1 MKQKLT
7 TLITNIKSRP
17 KTVGLVVL
25 IIVLGFYFGKGSN
38 TKVENVTVTKGD
50 VVEEVAVTGKT
61 VAVKDL
67 LLGFDKGG
75 RVASAPVSVGDRVS
89 EGQTIAT
96 LDASELYANRAKA
109 AADVAQA
116 EVALSKS
123 MRTSTDTY
131 SDARANAIARVKD
144 SYAKADDALRNNI
157 DQFFKNPR
165 QSTTYIQFAFQD
177 GATQYNFPIDST
189 TALNLSNERYQL
201 ELVLVKWNASLVGID
216 SASDVSPYVVTA
228 EANLNRVKTF
238 LNSVAYVANSV
249 QASEFRYQATIDGYK
264 QTVSTA
270 RTDIG
275 TAITNLLSAKEKLSA
290 APTQTSNT
298 NSFDEV
304 ATAQAKLDSSKADLA
319 SIDAQISKTIIRS
332 PIAGLITKQDAK
344 VGEIVTAGTGLIG
357 VISDKNL
364 EIEANVSEVN
374 IGKLKVGDTVSFNFD
389 AFPGKTYTGKVFY
402 IEPAE
407 TIVDNVVNY
416 KIKVSI
422 DGDIGE
428 IKSGLTANLHI
439 KTAEKLGVLRV
450 PLYGVSQDGTT
461 TTVQKV
467 TGAKGELEKIT
478 VTTGLVG
485 NDGSVEIVSG
495 VNEGDT
501 LRVTVPA
508 K

>member
-1 MKQKLT
+1 MKQKIT
-7 TLITNIKSRP
+7 QFFITLKSRP
-17 KTVGLVVL
+17 KTVGLVIL
-25 IIVLGFYFGKGSN
+25 IIILGFYFGRGGN
-38 TKVENVTVTKGD
+38 TTVENVMVTKGD

-75 RVASAPVSVGDRVS
+75 RVVTAPASVGDRVT
-89 EGQTIAT
+89 EGQIIAT
-96 LDASELYANRAKA
+96 LDASELYANRAKSS
-109 AADVAQA
+109 ADVAQA

-123 MRTSTDTY
+123 MRTSSDNY
-131 SDARANAIARVKD
+131 GDARTNAISRVKD
-144 SYAKADDALRNNI
+144 SYAKTDDALRNSI

-165 QSTTYIQFAFQD
+165 QSTTFIQFAFQD

-189 TALNLSNERYQL
+189 TALAISAERYQI
-201 ELVLVKWNASLVGID
+201 ELILVKWNASLSGID
-216 SASDVSPYVVTA
+216 SAADVSPYVATA

-238 LNSVAYVANSV
+238 LNSVAYITNTV
-249 QASEFRYQATIDGYK
+249 QASEFKYQATIDGYK

-270 RTDIG
+270 RTDIS
-275 TAITNLLSAKEKLSA
+275 TAITNLLLAKEKLSA
-290 APTQTSNT
+290 APTQTSNS

-304 ATAQAKLDSSKADLA
+304 ATAQAKLDSTKADLA
-319 SIDAQISKTIIRS
+319 SIDAQIGKTIIRS
-332 PIAGLITKQDAK
+332 PIAGLVTKQDAK
-344 VGEIVTAGTGLIG
+344 VGEIVTAGTGLVG

-374 IGKLKVGDTVSFNFD
+374 IGKLKTGNTVSFNFD

-428 IKSGLTANLHI
+428 VKSGLTANLHI
-439 KTAEKLGVLRV
+439 KTAEKLGVLRA
-450 PLYGVSQDGTT
+450 PLYGVSQDGDVTS
-461 TTVQKV
+461 VQKV
-467 TGAKGELEKIT
+467 TGTKGELEKVT

-485 NDGSVEIVSG
+485 NDGSVEMVNG